1 MQKNTHTDPTAQ
13 LFAEVEKLHSQI
25 KQMKL
30 SAIAADLKSRLECA
44 GLADAAARADSLVE
58 AVTASESLIEHLTAT
73 AECYPAAELEA
84 LWAALDAAEKKCRAN
99 RDYTDWQDHK
109 RRFVLRRVY
118 AAAVAAAHEAIAC
131 PNIED

>member
-1 MQKNTHTDPTAQ
+1 MQKDTHTDPTAQ
-13 LFAEVEKLHSQI
+13 LFAEVEKLHSQM

-44 GLADAAARADSLVE
+44 GLANAAARADSLVE

-73 AECYPAAELEA
+73 GQCYPVAELEA
-84 LWAALDAAEKKCRAN
+84 LWGALDAAEKKCRAN
-99 RDYTDWQDHK
+99 IDYTDWHDHK

-131 PNIED
+131 PNIKD